1 MTENN
6 IIYREIPTSEL
17 ILDIGELS
25 GRLKVP
31 RDHDMSLW
39 EKYKKELEEKIEC
52 KMSAKK
58 VPVKYNGDT
67 LIIGNVEAK
76 SEDLK
81 KSLKNSKEAFVFAV
95 TLGSAVDRLLLKYSR
110 ISPASAFIA
119 DALSSAYAEAAA
131 DRAQE
136 ILDNIAKTKL
146 RFSPGYGDLPLEI
159 QPRVLDLLNAGK
171 LLGVTLTDS
180 LLMKPQKTITAIAGI
195 E

>member
-1 MTENN
+1 M
-6 IIYREIPTSEL
+6 
-17 ILDIGELS
+17 
-25 GRLKVP
+25 
-31 RDHDMSLW
+31 
-39 EKYKKELEEKIEC
+39 
-52 KMSAKK
+52 
-58 VPVKYNGDT
+58 
-67 LIIGNVEAK
+67 
-76 SEDLK
+76 
-81 KSLKNSKEAFVFAV
+81 FAV

-136 ILDNIAKTKL
+136 ILDTMAKTKV

-159 QPRVLDLLNAGK
+159 QPDILEMINAGK
-171 LLGVTLTDS
+171 LLSITLTDS

>member
-1 MTENN
+1 MVNS
-6 IIYREIPTSEL
+6 IIYKEIPLSEL

-81 KSLKNSKEAFVFAV
+81 KSIKGSNEAFVFAV
-95 TLGSAVDRLLLKYSR
+95 TLGSAVDRLLLKYSK
-110 ISPASAFIA
+110 ISPSSAFII
-119 DALSSAYAEAAA
+119 DALASAYAEAAA

-136 ILDNIAKTKL
+136 ILDGIAKTKV

-159 QPRVLDLLNAGK
+159 QPEILEMINAGK
-171 LLGVTLTDS
+171 LLSITLTDS